1 MGKGLQRL
9 IDPIDPRYE
18 VARQLAAEQQALRLQ
33 REQMRP
39 VVREND
45 APPPPKP
52 STIQEISRDGLIGSR
67 RLGRN
72 FEAMLRERPAFV
84 PGDPVPDESAQAEPE
99 APAAPLPVFQPYAR
113 AAEPQPL
120 VPRSLNER
128 PASLAHDPESP
139 DLNLSEANRQ
149 RALEQGV
156 PASQTVRAAAEIFR

>member
-1 MGKGLQRL
+1 L
-9 IDPIDPRYE
+9 IDPVDPRYE
-18 VARQLAAEQQALRLQ
+18 VARQLAVEQQALRLQ

-39 VVREND
+39 LVRQND

-84 PGDPVPDESAQAEPE
+84 PGESVSEETAQPEQPV
-99 APAAPLPVFQPYAR
+99 APAPLPVFQPFAR
-113 AAEPQPL
+113 GVEPQAL
-120 VPRSLNER
+120 LPRSLNER
-128 PASLAHDPESP
+128 PASLAQDPDSP

-156 PASQTVRAAAEIFR
+156 PASATVRAAAEIFR